1 MTDVQN
7 GGRISSVVY
16 VPGCSRFQDPTF
28 MLNYDMW
35 ISRIRAGEVNI
46 YGIKFRLFLLKR
58 FALTLDV

>member
-1 MTDVQN
+1 
-7 GGRISSVVY
+7 
-16 VPGCSRFQDPTF
+16 

-46 YGIKFRLFLLKR
+46 YGIKSRLFLLKR